1 MNGSIN
7 RIIYFIVTILIVFF
21 IGTLF
26 IKMLPFLLFLGGA
39 AYIVIK
45 VSGFIKSRKQQKN
58 EEQSNFTNY
67 EERSYND
74 PADDYTNGEII
85 DVEYE
90 DIEEDRK

>member
-26 IKMLPFLLFLGGA
+26 IKMLPFLLLLGGA